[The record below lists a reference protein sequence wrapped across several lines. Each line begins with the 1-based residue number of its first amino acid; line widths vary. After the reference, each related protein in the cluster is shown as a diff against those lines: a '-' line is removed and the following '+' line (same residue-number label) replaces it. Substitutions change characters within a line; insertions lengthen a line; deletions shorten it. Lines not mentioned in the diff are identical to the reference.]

1 MWKPQRG
8 ALRDGE
14 DAGGGKDDAVQR
26 PGLAGRDEGRTIAVG
41 NLDAVSAADVAK
53 IVLHMERTVGLS
65 GRPHEE
71 RAAAGAAETAAEGAG
86 GGDVGDGEA
95 ERLRLRETDGDAA
108 ARGRGRVRREIL
120 RRRGVNRAGAC
131 DGGRLEIDGAGGAAL
146 DGIPPTLT
154 ALMRAQKLFK
164 KANKAKLLDPEEIPS
179 ADAMTQ
185 EQITDE
191 LCRIA
196 RIAQLNGWDAD
207 SLLRNETR
215 RLEDDY
221 RRREASGRK

>member
-1 MWKPQRG
+1 MENKNDLQDIENL
-8 ALRDGE
+8 LRIMARLRSPDGCPWDRE
-14 DAGGGKDDAVQR
+14 QNHQTIAPDLLEESAELLEAIETHD
-26 PGLAGRDEGRTIAVG
+26 DEGMLEELGDLLLQIVFHSQLARERNAFDFHDVVRVLSEKLIRRHPHVFG
-41 NLDAVSAADVAK
+41 NSNAKDIDV
-53 IVLHMERTVGLS
+53 IWEQWERIKKEEKS
-65 GRPHEE
+65 GTDHE
-71 RAAAGAAETAAEGAG
+71 RKS
-86 GGDVGDGEA
+86 
-95 ERLRLRETDGDAA
+95 
-108 ARGRGRVRREIL
+108 
-120 RRRGVNRAGAC
+120 
-131 DGGRLEIDGAGGAAL
+131 AL

-196 RIAQLNGWDAD
+196 RIAQLNGWDAE
-207 SLLRNETR
+207 SLLRNKTR

-221 RRREASGRK
+221 RRREASGHK

>member
-1 MWKPQRG
+1 MENKNDLQDIENL
-8 ALRDGE
+8 LRIMARLRSPDGCPWDRE
-14 DAGGGKDDAVQR
+14 QNHQTIAPDLLEESAELLEAIETHD
-26 PGLAGRDEGRTIAVG
+26 DEGMLEELGDLLLQIVFHSQLARERNAFDFHDVVRVLSEKLIRRHPHVFG
-41 NLDAVSAADVAK
+41 NSNAKDIDV
-53 IVLHMERTVGLS
+53 IWEQWERIKKEEKS
-65 GRPHEE
+65 GTDHE
-71 RAAAGAAETAAEGAG
+71 RKS
-86 GGDVGDGEA
+86 
-95 ERLRLRETDGDAA
+95 
-108 ARGRGRVRREIL
+108 
-120 RRRGVNRAGAC
+120 
-131 DGGRLEIDGAGGAAL
+131 AL

-196 RIAQLNGWDAD
+196 RISQLNGWDAE

>member
-1 MWKPQRG
+1 MENKNDLQDIENL
-8 ALRDGE
+8 LRIMARLRSPDGCPWDRE
-14 DAGGGKDDAVQR
+14 QNHQTIAPDLLEESAELLEAIETHD
-26 PGLAGRDEGRTIAVG
+26 DEGMLEELGDLLLQIVFHSQLARERNAFDFHDVVRVLSEKLIRRHPHVFG
-41 NLDAVSAADVAK
+41 NSNAKDIDV
-53 IVLHMERTVGLS
+53 IWEQWERIKKEEKS
-65 GRPHEE
+65 GTDHE
-71 RAAAGAAETAAEGAG
+71 RKS
-86 GGDVGDGEA
+86 
-95 ERLRLRETDGDAA
+95 
-108 ARGRGRVRREIL
+108 
-120 RRRGVNRAGAC
+120 
-131 DGGRLEIDGAGGAAL
+131 AL

-196 RIAQLNGWDAD
+196 RIAQLNGWDAE

>member
-1 MWKPQRG
+1 MENKNDLQDIENL
-8 ALRDGE
+8 LRIMARLRSPDGCPWDRE
-14 DAGGGKDDAVQR
+14 QDHQTIAPDLLEESAELLEAIETHD
-26 PGLAGRDEGRTIAVG
+26 DEGMLEELGDLLLQIVFHSQLARERNAFDFHDVVRVLSEKLIRRHPHVFG
-41 NLDAVSAADVAK
+41 NSNAKDIDV
-53 IVLHMERTVGLS
+53 IWEQWERIKKEEKS
-65 GRPHEE
+65 GTDHE
-71 RAAAGAAETAAEGAG
+71 RKS
-86 GGDVGDGEA
+86 
-95 ERLRLRETDGDAA
+95 
-108 ARGRGRVRREIL
+108 
-120 RRRGVNRAGAC
+120 
-131 DGGRLEIDGAGGAAL
+131 AL

-196 RIAQLNGWDAD
+196 RIAQLNGWDAE

-221 RRREASGRK
+221 RRREASARK

>member
-1 MWKPQRG
+1 MENKNDLQDIENL
-8 ALRDGE
+8 LRIMARLRSPDGCPWDRE
-14 DAGGGKDDAVQR
+14 QNHQTIAPDLLEESAELLEAIETHD
-26 PGLAGRDEGRTIAVG
+26 DEGMLEELGDLLLQIVFHSQLARERNAF
-41 NLDAVSAADVAK
+41 DFHDVAR
-53 IVLHMERTVGLS
+53 VLSEKLIRRHPHVFGNSNAKDIDVIWEQWERIKKEEKS
-65 GRPHEE
+65 GTDHE
-71 RAAAGAAETAAEGAG
+71 RKS
-86 GGDVGDGEA
+86 
-95 ERLRLRETDGDAA
+95 
-108 ARGRGRVRREIL
+108 
-120 RRRGVNRAGAC
+120 
-131 DGGRLEIDGAGGAAL
+131 AL

-196 RIAQLNGWDAD
+196 RIAQLNGWDAE

>member
-1 MWKPQRG
+1 MENKNDLQDIENL
-8 ALRDGE
+8 LRIMARLRSPDGCPWDRE
-14 DAGGGKDDAVQR
+14 QNHQTIAPDLLEESAELLEAIETHD
-26 PGLAGRDEGRTIAVG
+26 DEGMLEELGDLLLQIVFHSQLARERNAFDFHDVVRVLSEKLIRRHPHVFG
-41 NLDAVSAADVAK
+41 NSNAKDIDV
-53 IVLHMERTVGLS
+53 IWEQWERIKKEEKS
-65 GRPHEE
+65 GTDHE
-71 RAAAGAAETAAEGAG
+71 RKS
-86 GGDVGDGEA
+86 
-95 ERLRLRETDGDAA
+95 
-108 ARGRGRVRREIL
+108 
-120 RRRGVNRAGAC
+120 
-131 DGGRLEIDGAGGAAL
+131 AL

-196 RIAQLNGWDAD
+196 RIAQLNGWDAE

-221 RRREASGRK
+221 RHREASGRK

>member
-1 MWKPQRG
+1 MENKNDLQDIENL
-8 ALRDGE
+8 LRIMARLRSPDGCPWDRE
-14 DAGGGKDDAVQR
+14 QDHQ
-26 PGLAGRDEGRTIAVG
+26 TIAPD
-41 NLDAVSAADVAK
+41 LLEESAELLEA
-53 IVLHMERTVGLS
+53 I
-65 GRPHEE
+65 
-71 RAAAGAAETAAEGAG
+71 ETHDAEGMLEEL
-86 GGDVGDGEA
+86 GDLLLQIVFHSQLA
-95 ERLRLRETDGDAA
+95 RERNAFDFHDVVRVLSEKLIRRHPHVFGNSNAKDIDVIWEQWERIKKEEKSGTDHE
-108 ARGRGRVRREIL
+108 RKS
-120 RRRGVNRAGAC
+120 
-131 DGGRLEIDGAGGAAL
+131 AL

-196 RIAQLNGWDAD
+196 RIAQLNGWDAE

>member
-1 MWKPQRG
+1 MENKNDLQDIENL
-8 ALRDGE
+8 LRIMARLRSPDGCPWDRE
-14 DAGGGKDDAVQR
+14 QDHQTIAPDLLEESAELLEAIETHD
-26 PGLAGRDEGRTIAVG
+26 DEGMLEELGDLLLQIVFHSQLARERNAFDFHDVVRVLSEKLIRRHPHVFG
-41 NLDAVSAADVAK
+41 NSNAKDIDV
-53 IVLHMERTVGLS
+53 IWEQWERIKKEEKS
-65 GRPHEE
+65 GTDHE
-71 RAAAGAAETAAEGAG
+71 RKS
-86 GGDVGDGEA
+86 
-95 ERLRLRETDGDAA
+95 
-108 ARGRGRVRREIL
+108 
-120 RRRGVNRAGAC
+120 
-131 DGGRLEIDGAGGAAL
+131 AL

-164 KANKAKLLDPEEIPS
+164 KANKAKLLDPEDIPS

-196 RIAQLNGWDAD
+196 RIAQLNGWDAE

>member
-1 MWKPQRG
+1 MENKNDLQDIENL
-8 ALRDGE
+8 LRIMARLRSPDGCPWDRE
-14 DAGGGKDDAVQR
+14 QNHQTIAPDLLEESAELLEAIETHD
-26 PGLAGRDEGRTIAVG
+26 DEGMLEELGDLLLQIVFHSQLARERNAFDFHDVVRVLSEKLIRRHPHVFG
-41 NLDAVSAADVAK
+41 NSNAKDIDV
-53 IVLHMERTVGLS
+53 IWEQWERIKKEEKS
-65 GRPHEE
+65 GTDHE
-71 RAAAGAAETAAEGAG
+71 RKS
-86 GGDVGDGEA
+86 
-95 ERLRLRETDGDAA
+95 
-108 ARGRGRVRREIL
+108 
-120 RRRGVNRAGAC
+120 
-131 DGGRLEIDGAGGAAL
+131 AL

-196 RIAQLNGWDAD
+196 RIAQMNGWDAE

-221 RRREASGRK
+221 RRREASARK